1 MAAGEQKTELEGS
14 LWLRFVTGNE
24 FEIRY
29 GCNFPLSGSKKIN
42 ESPDDTI
49 WDLKEKAGDLSLPF
63 FIA

>member
-29 GCNFPLSGSKKIN
+29 GCNFPFLA
-42 ESPDDTI
+42 
-49 WDLKEKAGDLSLPF
+49 LKT
-63 FIA
+63 